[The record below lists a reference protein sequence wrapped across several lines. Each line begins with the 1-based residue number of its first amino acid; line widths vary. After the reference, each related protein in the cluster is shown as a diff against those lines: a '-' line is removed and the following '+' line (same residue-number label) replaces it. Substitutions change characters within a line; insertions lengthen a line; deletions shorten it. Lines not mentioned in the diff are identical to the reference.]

1 MVSIKGRHPG
11 LNDYI
16 QHVVQNSQS
25 IDDLPAEVA
34 ARSWRDFLRNAYLYY
49 RPSRSI
55 AYTIDPFAEDGFDNI
70 AQRLREQTINALPF
84 SDPSVLG
91 LNLASLLELE
101 APENTRLWFKMST
114 YSIETD
120 YGYWVPEAYVG
131 YIERKFRGVIRPQ
144 AACFGK
150 ARAGASKSR
159 REVRQRAIQ
168 IYLDAGE
175 QGIGSGNR
183 PLRLSANQKEAIRQK
198 ILRRFR
204 HLTNLQTHQ
213 KALERL
219 SQAWFGAPVP
229 EFWEDEASVA
239 RFFDGSE

>member
-1 MVSIKGRHPG
+1 
-11 LNDYI
+11 
-16 QHVVQNSQS
+16 
-25 IDDLPAEVA
+25 
-34 ARSWRDFLRNAYLYY
+34 
-49 RPSRSI
+49 
-55 AYTIDPFAEDGFDNI
+55 
-70 AQRLREQTINALPF
+70 
-84 SDPSVLG
+84 
-91 LNLASLLELE
+91 
-101 APENTRLWFKMST
+101 MST

-120 YGYWVPEAYVG
+120 YGYWVPEACVG

-159 REVRQRAIQ
+159 REVRQRANPVN
-168 IYLDAGE
+168 AVE
-175 QGIGSGNR
+175 QRIGSGNR

-204 HLTNLQTHQ
+204 HLTNLLTHQ

-219 SQAWFGAPVP
+219 SQTWVGAPVP

-239 RFFDGSE
+239 RFFDGFCYDIVTRLNAPGNIPAIVTHLAERFHVRRDDDTNTCRKKIERFFAGGKSCASDYWPSLRDEEED